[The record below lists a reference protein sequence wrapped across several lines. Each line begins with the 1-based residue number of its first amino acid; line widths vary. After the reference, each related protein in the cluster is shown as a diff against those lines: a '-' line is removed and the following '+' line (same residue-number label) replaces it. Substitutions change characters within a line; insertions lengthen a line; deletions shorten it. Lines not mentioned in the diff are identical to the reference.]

1 MALFTRLSDTFWSYV
16 SPRKPVAHPPTP
28 KTEPAFKR
36 PRVSARKGS
45 LRDLKRAAKS
55 MSPTERV
62 DSWRATTPA
71 SSRASGKRKSTF
83 PPSQARGKM
92 RGGND
97 SRATSV
103 VYADESEASGEDE
116 DMGDVESELTSLVTD
131 MRVKS
136 PTPTPQYFLH
146 DSDSNIDIDD
156 TSVVDDA
163 TYHSTPK
170 RRKLVT
176 LPAEQEAFGVSSNE
190 LRKAGWDDDHITL
203 VQKIKLRGHEPLF
216 PRHWHFSFRFM
227 PDALFAEDDDA
238 FVSSIHADHF
248 KAEKA
253 LEALLDL
260 GSRMRDSI
268 AAQAS
273 TSLEQYA
280 RKAIN
285 AYLKWAAQDSG
296 LDTKATIPVLEIVT
310 GPASTPASQLQATAQ
325 RKLARLA
332 SRYRTAF
339 RVLQS
344 TESSPA
350 SKASTQYAYPTP
362 TLYALIA
369 SHTLVA
375 LVAFRPEDA
384 NAGIRP
390 VAFFDFK
397 DRDYDAWNSLAL
409 AIAVCHVRNVQVR
422 IAEETG
428 LGARVP
434 GLETDAKDEEED
446 PDL

>member
-1 MALFTRLSDTFWSYV
+1 MALLKRLSDTFWSYV

-28 KTEPAFKR
+28 QTEPAFKR
-36 PRVSARKGS
+36 PRLPARKGS
-45 LRDLKRAAKS
+45 LHDLKRVGKS

-71 SSRASGKRKSTF
+71 SSRASGKRKNTLS
-83 PPSQARGKM
+83 PSQGRGKLRKGM
-92 RGGND
+92 DGR
-97 SRATSV
+97 V
-103 VYADESEASGEDE
+103 IYADDDEDEASGQDE
-116 DMGDVESELTSLVTD
+116 DMEDVESELTSLVTD

-136 PTPTPQYFLH
+136 PTPTPEDFLN

-163 TYHSTPK
+163 TYHATPK
-170 RRKLVT
+170 RRKIVT
-176 LPAEQEAFGVSSNE
+176 LPAEQEAFGVSSSD
-190 LRKAGWDDDHITL
+190 LRDAGWDDDHITL

-238 FVSSIHADHF
+238 FISSIRADHF

-260 GSRMRDSI
+260 GSRMRDSV
-268 AAQAS
+268 AAEAS
-273 TSLEQYA
+273 TTPEQYA
-280 RKAIN
+280 RKAIDR
-285 AYLKWAAQDSG
+285 YLKWAAQDSA
-296 LDTKATIPVLEIVT
+296 LDAKATIPLLTIVT
-310 GPASTPASQLQATAQ
+310 GAASTPVAQLQATAH
-325 RKLARLA
+325 RRLTRLA

-350 SKASTQYAYPTP
+350 SKASTQYSYPIP
-362 TLYALIA
+362 TLYAIIA

-375 LVAFRPEDA
+375 LVAFRPEDDE
-384 NAGIRP
+384 IKP

-397 DRDYDAWNSLAL
+397 DRDYDAWNSMAL

-428 LGARVP
+428 LGERVV
-434 GLETDAKDEEED
+434 GLEREGDGGEED

>member
-1 MALFTRLSDTFWSYV
+1 MALLKRLSDTFWGYV

-28 KTEPAFKR
+28 QTDPTFKR
-36 PRVSARKGS
+36 PSVPARKGS
-45 LRDLKRAAKS
+45 LRELKRGAKS
-55 MSPTERV
+55 MSPAERV

-71 SSRASGKRKSTF
+71 SSRTSGKRKNDFS
-83 PPSQARGKM
+83 PSQGREKLHRGED
-92 RGGND
+92 G
-97 SRATSV
+97 RATSV
-103 VYADESEASGEDE
+103 AYADSDDDDEASGEDE
-116 DMGDVESELTSLVTD
+116 DMEDVASELTSLVTD

-136 PTPTPQYFLH
+136 PTPEDFLH
-146 DSDSNIDIDD
+146 DSDIDIDN

-163 TYHSTPK
+163 TYHATPK

-190 LRKAGWDDDHITL
+190 LRNAGWDDDHITL

-227 PDALFAEDDDA
+227 PDALFADDDDA

-273 TSLEQYA
+273 TPPEHIA

-285 AYLKWAAQDSG
+285 RYLKWATQDSG
-296 LDTKATIPVLEIVT
+296 LDSKATVPLLTIVT
-310 GPASTPASQLQATAQ
+310 GAARTPASQLQTIAQ
-325 RKLARLA
+325 RKLTRLA
-332 SRYRTAF
+332 TRYRTAF
-339 RVLQS
+339 RILQS
-344 TESSPA
+344 TESSPT
-350 SKASTQYAYPTP
+350 SKASTQYSYPTP

-369 SHTLVA
+369 SHMLVA
-375 LVAFRPEDA
+375 LVAFGSD
-384 NAGIRP
+384 GIKP

-397 DRDYDAWNSLAL
+397 EKDYDAWNSLAL

-434 GLETDAKDEEED
+434 GQEKGMGVDEED